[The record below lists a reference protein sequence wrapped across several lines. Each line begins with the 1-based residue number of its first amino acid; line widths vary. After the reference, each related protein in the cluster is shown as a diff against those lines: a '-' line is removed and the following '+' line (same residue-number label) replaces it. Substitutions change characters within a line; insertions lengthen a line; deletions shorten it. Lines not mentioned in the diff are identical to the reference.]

1 MNDAKQS
8 NAFLGYTMKQE
19 VTMKKN
25 MGCVDRV
32 LRSLAAVAIVV
43 LIVLKVFSGTL
54 LIVLGILAA
63 MFLITSAVGFCPL
76 YVPLRIS
83 TIPKKKS
90 SQGLPGPDGD
100 GCRPIAPSYRFVFL
114 PPVPGAVRPG
124 PKYFS
129 LR

>member
-1 MNDAKQS
+1 MRPMAGLKEYHAILRYNTKKEI
-8 NAFLGYTMKQE
+8 N
-19 VTMKKN
+19 MKKN

-32 LRSLAAVAIVV
+32 LRALAAVAIVV

-83 TIPKKKS
+83 TIPKKKE
-90 SQGLPGPDGD
+90 
-100 GCRPIAPSYRFVFL
+100 
-114 PPVPGAVRPG
+114 
-124 PKYFS
+124 
-129 LR
+129 

>member
-1 MNDAKQS
+1 
-8 NAFLGYTMKQE
+8 
-19 VTMKKN
+19 MKKN

-32 LRSLAAVAIVV
+32 LRALAAVAIVV

-83 TIPKKKS
+83 TIPKKKE
-90 SQGLPGPDGD
+90 
-100 GCRPIAPSYRFVFL
+100 
-114 PPVPGAVRPG
+114 
-124 PKYFS
+124 
-129 LR
+129 